1 MWTVICINN
10 EKAQRNIFGNIRFVY
25 RVHLNIKHDQ
35 KRKQLQWKQGVE
47 RSFSGVF
54 LGGEFVANSK
64 VNNVPS

>member
-35 KRKQLQWKQGVE
+35 KRKQLQ
-47 RSFSGVF
+47 
-54 LGGEFVANSK
+54 
-64 VNNVPS
+64 